1 MVVLPSEDRLNWPL
15 LYNSLAV
22 SGAATAAAV
31 AGGAMAA
38 LFFAG
43 LGGMCRRL
51 LPAAAVA
58 ALVLPPFLAANCW
71 IGLLGETGVWRRWL
85 PLNIYSP
92 GGTVWILTLLNWPIA
107 FLFVAAAWQRVQTAQ
122 LETDPF
128 LRGGALLRWLL
139 LPLARTALI
148 QAAILTFVLTLNN
161 FAVPAILQV
170 KVFPAE
176 VWVRFNTTFDYG
188 AALALSW
195 PLILAPLA
203 LVLCFRSRA
212 ISWSWQSSPAAAR
225 SFRRQLGARWH
236 WSGGMT
242 ALFLVVFSLG
252 VPLWQLAG
260 SRQTWHEFWPAL
272 AAGHSAVIHSAAYA
286 SLTATLI
293 VVLALVTWRMAPG
306 AALWLPFFMP
316 GVLLGIALIWIFNRR
331 GLEAIYQSAAIVI
344 LAYAL
349 RYAALGW
356 NTVARAVRGTDQ
368 NLAAMARLEGA
379 TSWQT
384 LRHVHWP
391 QIAAPLAAAW
401 YVTWLLCLWDVET
414 LVLIVPPGG
423 ESLSLRIFNLLHYGH
438 NAQVNALC
446 LLLMA
451 LALFPLLLAAA
462 FNLLRSIR
470 RPAPALA
477 ACAVFLLVGCSGDQR
492 RSAPVQS
499 RFFGRVEI
507 IGARG
512 AGVGELNKPRS
523 VAIDAGDNLYVAD
536 MTGRVQKFSPEGV
549 CLSFWQ
555 MPQTEKGKPKG
566 MCRDGDGNIVVV
578 EPHYSRVNHFNSDGK
593 LIAQWGVRG
602 TNLGELGM
610 PRAAAVNAR
619 GEIYVCEYTLSERVQ
634 HFTAHGGKCLGS
646 FGRPGDGPGEF
657 SRAEGLGIDGQGR
670 VYVADSCNHRIQIF
684 SGDGKFLRAHGRAGS
699 DAGQLSYPYD
709 VQVDPSGLQFVCEF
723 GNSRVQIFDANDR
736 PLEILGGPG
745 GAPGQFSNPWG
756 LALDSKGNLYVAD
769 AMNNRVQKFLRKNTA
784 PANAPPR

>member
-1 MVVLPSEDRLNWPL
+1 LNWAL
-15 LYNSLAV
+15 LCNSFAV

-31 AGGAMAA
+31 AGGAGAA

-43 LGGMCRRL
+43 LGGTSRKL
-51 LPAAAVA
+51 LLAAAVV

-85 PLNIYSP
+85 PLNIYSL
-92 GGTVWILTLLNWPIA
+92 GGTVWILALLNWPIA
-107 FLFVAAAWQRVQTAQ
+107 FLFVSAAWQKVQTAQ
-122 LETDPF
+122 LETDPL

-195 PLILAPLA
+195 PLVLAPLA

-212 ISWSWQSSPAAAR
+212 TSWSWQSSPAAAR
-225 SFRRQLGARWH
+225 SFRRQLGAAWH
-236 WSGGMT
+236 WSSGSA

-260 SRQTWHEFWPAL
+260 NRQTWHEFWPAL
-272 AAGHSAVIHSAAYA
+272 AAGHSALVHSATYA
-286 SLTATLI
+286 ALTATLI
-293 VVLALVTWRMAPG
+293 VVLALVTWRRPLDAV
-306 AALWLPFFMP
+306 LWLPFFMP

-331 GLEAIYQSAAIVI
+331 GLGGIYQSAAIVI

-356 NTVARAVRGTDQ
+356 NTVARAVRATDQ

-379 TSWQT
+379 TGWQT
-384 LRHVHWP
+384 LRHVQWP
-391 QIAAPLAAAW
+391 QISAPLAAAW

-438 NAQVNALC
+438 NSQVNALC

-451 LALFPLLLAAA
+451 LALLPLLLAAA

-470 RPAPALA
+470 RQLPALA
-477 ACAVFLLVGCSGDQR
+477 AFAALFLLGCSGDQQ

-499 RFFGRVEI
+499 RYFSRVEI
-507 IGARG
+507 IGTRG
-512 AGVGELNKPRS
+512 AGFGEFNKPRS
-523 VAIDAGDNLYVAD
+523 VAVDAGDNLYIAD

-578 EPHYSRVNHFNSDGK
+578 EPHYSRVNHFNPDGN
-593 LIAQWGVRG
+593 LIAQWGVHG
-602 TNLGELGM
+602 TNPGELGM
-610 PRAAAVNAR
+610 PRAAAVNAH

-634 HFTAHGGKCLGS
+634 HFSAHGGKCLGS
-646 FGRPGDGPGEF
+646 FGRPGGGPGEF
-657 SRAEGLGIDGQGR
+657 SRAEGLGIDSQGR
-670 VYVADSCNHRIQIF
+670 IYVADSCNHRIQIF
-684 SGDGKFLRAHGRAGS
+684 SGDGKFLRAYGRAGS
-699 DAGQLSYPYD
+699 GAGQLSYPYD

-723 GNSRVQIFDANDR
+723 GNSRVQIFDVNDH

-784 PANAPPR
+784 PAGAPLR

>member
-1 MVVLPSEDRLNWPL
+1 MNWPL
-15 LYNSLAV
+15 LCNSLVV

-31 AGGAMAA
+31 AGGAVAA

-43 LGGMCRRL
+43 LGGRWRRL
-51 LPAAAVA
+51 LLAAAVA

-85 PLNIYSP
+85 PLNIYSL
-92 GGTVWILTLLNWPIA
+92 GGTVWILALLNWPIA
-107 FLFVAAAWQRVQTAQ
+107 FLFVTAAWQRVQTAQ

-195 PLILAPLA
+195 PLVLAPLA

-212 ISWSWQSSPAAAR
+212 TSWSWQSSQAAAR
-225 SFRRQLGARWH
+225 SFRRQLGAPWH
-236 WSGGMT
+236 WSGGM
-242 ALFLVVFSLG
+242 AAVFLVVFSLG

-260 SRQTWHEFWPAL
+260 NRQTWHELWPAL

-286 SLTATLI
+286 ALTATLI
-293 VVLALVTWRMAPG
+293 VGLALMTRRMALG

-356 NTVARAVRGTDQ
+356 NAVARALRATDR

-379 TSWQT
+379 TAWQT

-391 QIAAPLAAAW
+391 QISAPLAAAW

-423 ESLSLRIFNLLHYGH
+423 ESLSLRVFNLLHYGH

-470 RPAPALA
+470 RGPRLWRRVWLFSSWAVPAISQEAHRFRAGFSA
-477 ACAVFLLVGCSGDQR
+477 ASKS
-492 RSAPVQS
+492 SA
-499 RFFGRVEI
+499 RA
-507 IGARG
+507 ARG
-512 AGVGELNKPRS
+512 SE
-523 VAIDAGDNLYVAD
+523 
-536 MTGRVQKFSPEGV
+536 
-549 CLSFWQ
+549 
-555 MPQTEKGKPKG
+555 
-566 MCRDGDGNIVVV
+566 
-578 EPHYSRVNHFNSDGK
+578 NS
-593 LIAQWGVRG
+593 
-602 TNLGELGM
+602 T
-610 PRAAAVNAR
+610 
-619 GEIYVCEYTLSERVQ
+619 
-634 HFTAHGGKCLGS
+634 
-646 FGRPGDGPGEF
+646 
-657 SRAEGLGIDGQGR
+657 SRAR
-670 VYVADSCNHRIQIF
+670 
-684 SGDGKFLRAHGRAGS
+684 
-699 DAGQLSYPYD
+699 
-709 VQVDPSGLQFVCEF
+709 
-723 GNSRVQIFDANDR
+723 SR
-736 PLEILGGPG
+736 
-745 GAPGQFSNPWG
+745 W
-756 LALDSKGNLYVAD
+756 
-769 AMNNRVQKFLRKNTA
+769 M
-784 PANAPPR
+784 PATTFTSWI